1 MSFAD
6 AWRRPRSAATK
17 AVALVAGLTLGF
29 GVVGCSTSGNATPAQ
44 TRNLVVGATYE
55 PASMDAWHV
64 VGASIPQVLLYNV
77 YETLVKV
84 DAEGQLKPL
93 LAQAWEISPDG
104 LNYTFHLN
112 PAAKF
117 ASGNPVNA
125 AAVVAN
131 IERLKGDAKLT
142 PTLASQISL
151 VTSATAI
158 DEHQVKITLAHPSLM
173 WLYQMTSALG
183 MIIDPSFTGDLANA
197 SAGSGPYAFSAHDK
211 GQSVTLVANAGY
223 WGTPA
228 RFDKVVFRYFLD
240 PNAENA
246 AMLSGDLDI
255 ISNLQAPDAL
265 TQFSDTS
272 RFTTIDGSTN
282 GEVVLGLNHQNKALK
297 NLKVRQALAMA
308 IDRKALLD
316 TAWNG
321 QGTLIGSMSVPT
333 DPWYEDLTSINAYN
347 PDQAKALL
355 KEAGYASGLT
365 LRLRVPNLPYAV
377 RSAQFVASQLADVGV
392 TAKIEELDIAG
403 RWIPEVYGKA
413 DYDLTIIAHVEP
425 RDLGNFANP
434 KYYWRYDSKKF
445 QQLYAAADANTD
457 PAQGVAGMKAAAR
470 YLAEDAAAIWLFAL
484 PNLVIT
490 KNTITGVPTNATSD
504 SFDLTSIASR

>member
-6 AWRRPRSAATK
+6 ASRRPRSVVIK
-17 AVALVAGLTLGF
+17 AVAVVLGLTLGF
-29 GVVGCSTSGNATPAQ
+29 GLAGCTDGGGATPAQ
-44 TRNLVVGATYE
+44 AKTLVVGATLE
-55 PASMDAWHV
+55 PASMDAWHNPD
-64 VGASIPQVLLYNV
+64 ASIPQVLLYNV

-84 DAEGQLKPL
+84 DSDGALKPL
-93 LAQAWEISPDG
+93 LAQAWEISPDR
-104 LNYTFHLN
+104 LTYTFHLN

-131 IERLKGDAKLT
+131 LDRMKADAKLT
-142 PTLASQISL
+142 GTLQAQLAPIASY
-151 VTSATAI
+151 SAL
-158 DEHQVKITLAHPSLM
+158 DEHQVQIKLTHPSLM
-173 WLYQMTSALG
+173 WLYDLTTTVG
-183 MIIDPSFTGDLANA
+183 MILDPAFSGDLNNA
-197 SAGSGPYAFSAHDK
+197 TAGSGPYAFASHDK
-211 GQSVTLVANAGY
+211 GQSVTLAANTAY

-265 TQFSDTS
+265 AQFSDTS
-272 RFTTIDGSTN
+272 RFTVINGTTN
-282 GEVVLGLNHQNKALK
+282 GEVVLGLNHTTKALK
-297 NLKVRQALAMA
+297 DLKVRQALTMA

-333 DPWYEDLTSINAYN
+333 DPWYEDLTATNAYN
-347 PDQAKALL
+347 PQKAKQLL
-355 KEAGYASGLT
+355 KEAGYANGLT
-365 LRLRVPNLPYAV
+365 LRLRVPVVPYAV
-377 RSAQFVASQLADVGV
+377 KSAQFVASQLRDVGV
-392 TAKIEELDIAG
+392 TVKVDELEFA
-403 RWIPEVYGKA
+403 RWIPEVFTKG
-413 DYDLTIIAHVEP
+413 DYDMTIVAHTEP
-425 RDLGNFANP
+425 RDFGKFANP
-434 KYYWRYDSKKF
+434 KYYWHYDSKKF
-445 QQLYAAADANTD
+445 QQLYANADAASD
-457 PAQGVAGMKAAAR
+457 EAQAVAGMKASLR
-470 YLAEDAAAIWLFAL
+470 YLADDAAAIWLFAL

-490 KNTITGVPTNATSD
+490 KNTITGLPANASSL